1 MTQTPKPQRA
11 QPIHA
16 LRRRAA
22 LALLLPVLAGHW
34 PAQAQTELTDLAR
47 IKASGVL
54 KVAVYK
60 DNAPLSDGPVTD
72 MKGLDVSLAEALARQ
87 LKLKLSLLPYD
98 AGENMGDDLRNMV
111 WRGHYLG
118 FGPADV
124 LLHVP
129 VDAPLMRNNPR
140 VAIFAP
146 YYRERLVM
154 ARDVKRLPKGEAL
167 ADYAGHKIAV
177 PGQSLAGWLMIGA
190 DGGAW
195 REQLI
200 TTWKDGTVA
209 ARALQAGEVAAAAG
223 QMSEMESVIAGDAR
237 FVIEPLPV
245 PRMRDGWAIGCAVKR
260 EATDLAQAVQSA
272 INTLATN
279 GDLGRIF
286 AKAKLSWRS
295 P

>member
-1 MTQTPKPQRA
+1 VGDQELSGDAARKAVVKPVS
-11 QPIHA
+11 
-16 LRRRAA
+16 RRAA
-22 LALLLPVLAGHW
+22 LLAALPVA
-34 PAQAQTELTDLAR
+34 AVAQTEAPALERIRARGRLVVGIYNDMPPFSVNGEGIDVDLAH
-47 IKASGVL
+47 
-54 KVAVYK
+54 
-60 DNAPLSDGPVTD
+60 
-72 MKGLDVSLAEALARQ
+72 ALAKT
-87 LKLKLSLLPYD
+87 LNLELSLLPFT
-98 AGENMGDDLRNMV
+98 AGENMDDDLRNMV

-167 ADYAGHKIAV
+167 ADFAGQKIAV

-195 REQLI
+195 REQLV
-200 TTWKDGTVA
+200 TTWKDGTA
-209 ARALQAGEVAAAAG
+209 AAKALQAGEVGAAAG
-223 QMSEMESVIAGDAR
+223 QSSEIESVLAGDAR

-245 PRMRDGWAIGCAVKR
+245 PRMRDGWVIGCAVKR
-260 EATDLAQAVQSA
+260 EATDLAQAVQAA
-272 INTLATN
+272 INTLAA
-279 GDLGRIF
+279 GGELGRIF
-286 AKAKLSWRS
+286 TKAKLSWRA